1 VTEPLD
7 TLPPPPIP
15 TQPFFAWSWSRD
27 GTRIAG
33 RHAGGVWVYSLE
45 SRTYQ
50 RVADGIE
57 PRWLGDSREILAMP
71 GATLASP
78 TPSRDDRDLYFIY
91 SRPAADIWL
100 LTFKQ

>member
-1 VTEPLD
+1 
-7 TLPPPPIP
+7 
-15 TQPFFAWSWSRD
+15 
-27 GTRIAG
+27 
-33 RHAGGVWVYSLE
+33 VYSLE

-57 PRWLGDSREILAMP
+57 PRWLGDSRRLVYANLGRLYLVDMRRNQVDEILAMP